1 MQRKKLGYL
10 GEDMAREFLENS
22 GYKII
27 CKNYTVRGGEI
38 DIIAKDGNTLVFA
51 EVKTRKNDLFGKA
64 SEAVN
69 SKKISHMCTAA
80 RRFIHEHKELK
91 YSSVR
96 FDVLEVYT
104 QKAVINHIVNIDI
117 N

>member
-10 GEDMAREFLENS
+10 GEDMAKEFLENA
-22 GYKII
+22 GYTII

-38 DIIAKDGNTLVFA
+38 DIIAKDGDTLVFA
-51 EVKTRKNDLFGKA
+51 EVKTRKNDSFGKA
-64 SEAVN
+64 SEAVD

-80 RRFIHEHKELK
+80 KRFIYEHKEFK
-91 YSSVR
+91 NSFVR

-104 QKAVINHIVNIDI
+104 QKGIINHIVNIDI

>member
-10 GEDMAREFLENS
+10 GEDMAKEFLKNA
-22 GYKII
+22 GYTII
-27 CKNYTVRGGEI
+27 CQNYTVRGGEI
-38 DIIAKDGNTLVFA
+38 DIVAKDGNTIIFA

-64 SEAVN
+64 SEAVD

-80 RRFIHEHKELK
+80 KRFLYENKEFEN
-91 YSSVR
+91 SSVR

-104 QKAVINHIVNIDI
+104 QKGIINHIVNIDI